1 MNAPI
6 SPAAMAASVS
16 AVRVEL
22 ARLTEDARLAVR
34 SPRTAI
40 KDKVLAHA
48 RLHPAATSRE
58 IWEAIGRPCTLATV
72 SAHLVG
78 LRKSGVLRPARDMS
92 TKTRVLAYALNHP
105 DARPRQI
112 WEALGRDCPFSTI
125 EQVLIKAR
133 ADGVLPRRRRVTRSC
148 VVALPAAEHVQL
160 AARARAL
167 HCTPEALA
175 ATLLRLVLE
184 HDLVAAVL
192 DGDAPC

>member
-48 RLHPAATSRE
+48 RQHPAATSRE

-92 TKTRVLAYALNHP
+92 TKTRVLAYALKHP
-105 DARPRQI
+105 DASPRQI
-112 WEALGRDCPFSTI
+112 WEALGRDCPSTTI
-125 EQVLIKAR
+125 EQTLVRAR
-133 ADGVLPRRRRVTRSC
+133 ADGVLPPRRVTRSC
-148 VVALPAAEHVQL
+148 AVALPVPAFRRLE
-160 AARARAL
+160 ARAKAMG
-167 HCTPEALA
+167 CKPEALA

-192 DGDAPC
+192 DGVEP